1 MPPDFKSAAFKEGE
15 KKQREIHD
23 KYQAQMEERWRGHRP
38 RRRGPPGRPQR
49 PDGRDRPAVARK
61 LVHPADG
68 RTRSDRLARIREL
81 PRQVG
86 RFEEVLNRDIFNKQ
100 RMTRTPRGIAIMNE
114 AEMDAQAPV
123 FTYAPMPLEDVV
135 RNVLPD
141 LVILLAVNLVLF
153 AGAFV
158 AFLRVRRQVREST
171 MFGILYLKELRENV
185 QNYRFLLALV
195 LCTVVIPLGFYVSQ
209 NDYAQR
215 RQAYDQTVR
224 GLDQSHTL
232 MADLIRNGGAAFRP
246 PSPLGLLSDGIET
259 ILPSSVETQGYV
271 SDQGAQVRFNNT
283 RRLENPFT
291 ALFGRLDLAFMVS
304 TVLAVLVMIFTFN
317 AVAGEKE
324 RRTLAQVMAN
334 PVPRAT
340 VITAKMAAASSL
352 LAAAFLAGT
361 AAGVLLTTALG
372 LGPFGEAGTWGPFL
386 IGIGVALVF
395 LIVFVNLGLLVSAV
409 TLSPVSA
416 MVTLLAVWV
425 GLAMVLPEGE
435 RGGVPAAPAGRV
447 AAGCRPAEEPGPVPE
462 RPRPGH
468 GLGSAAEIDT
478 GYQRHV
484 HGRVLQAEESEQPN
498 HRRLRGGPGEA
509 ESRVRRQAQCQS

>member
-1 MPPDFKSAAFKEGE
+1 MFK
-15 KKQREIHD
+15 
-23 KYQAQMEERWRGHRP
+23 
-38 RRRGPPGRPQR
+38 
-49 PDGRDRPAVARK
+49 
-61 LVHPADG
+61 
-68 RTRSDRLARIREL
+68 
-81 PRQVG
+81 
-86 RFEEVLNRDIFNKQ
+86 
-100 RMTRTPRGIAIMNE
+100 
-114 AEMDAQAPV
+114 
-123 FTYAPMPLEDVV
+123 
-135 RNVLPD
+135 
-141 LVILLAVNLVLF
+141 
-153 AGAFV
+153 
-158 AFLRVRRQVREST
+158 
-171 MFGILYLKELRENV
+171 ILYLKELRENV

-195 LCTVVIPLGFYVSQ
+195 LCVIVIPLGFYVSQ
-209 NDYAQR
+209 NDYARR

-224 GLDQSHTL
+224 DYDQSHKL

-246 PSPLGLLSDGIET
+246 PSPLGLLSAGIET
-259 ILPSSVETQGYV
+259 ILPSSVETQGYI

-283 RRLENPFT
+283 LRLENPFT

-409 TLSPVSA
+409 TRSPVSA

-425 GLAMVLPEGE
+425 GLAMVLPKGSVVVSRLLLPVESQQVVDLQKNQVRFQNDLDLGADLVQLQKTTPGIKDMSMDE
-435 RGGVPAAPAGRV
+435 YFKQQKAKNPAV
-447 AAGCRPAEEPGPVPE
+447 AAFEEAQSKRKAEFAAKLNVNFDRIDADFE
-462 RPRPGH
+462 R
-468 GLGSAAEIDT
+468 
-478 GYQRHV
+478 
-484 HGRVLQAEESEQPN
+484 
-498 HRRLRGGPGEA
+498 RRG
-509 ESRVRRQAQCQS
+509 RQAVLARMISRLSPVSCFVHVLTELAGTGFMEEAAWRETKSRFKQILDREIAPKMTMFMFGEVTYGTMGFDRNTPAPKLPPEVVPLEKRLAAVWIDLALLAAYGILFFAGAYVAFLRYDVR